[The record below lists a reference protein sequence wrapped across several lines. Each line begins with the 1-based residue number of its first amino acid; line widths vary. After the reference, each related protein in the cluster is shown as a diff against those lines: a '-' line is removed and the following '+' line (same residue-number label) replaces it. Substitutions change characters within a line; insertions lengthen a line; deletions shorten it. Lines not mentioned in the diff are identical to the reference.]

1 MFIYI
6 NFLVIVQSLPGM
18 PAYDIDTLL
27 FLDRGS
33 KPLGR
38 IFDVLGP
45 VTEPFYAVRFNSFDH
60 ASDSGVKPGTPVFC
74 APYNSDHTAYVFV
87 SELLK

>member
-1 MFIYI
+1 
-6 NFLVIVQSLPGM
+6 M

-27 FLDRGS
+27 FLDRGN

-45 VTEPFYAVRFNSFDH
+45 VTEPFYAVRFNSYEQ
-60 ASDSGVKPGTPVFC
+60 AMEAGVKPGTAVFC
-74 APYNSDHTAYVFV
+74 APYNTQHTAYVFV